1 MVEYLLGKVN
11 GVNERKVL
19 VPVLVGSG
27 HAVDLSNYHFGAKRC
42 VVGAGHDV
50 LGDAVN
56 VGVFNGFAVWV
67 EQCVPGV
74 DGVEVA
80 VGAPG
85 SKFNNA
91 GIALVRAGGF
101 GGRDQAMC

>member
-1 MVEYLLGKVN
+1 
-11 GVNERKVL
+11 
-19 VPVLVGSG
+19 
-27 HAVDLSNYHFGAKRC
+27 KRC
-42 VVGAGHDV
+42 VVGAGPDV
-50 LGDAVN
+50 LGNAVN
-56 VGVFNGFAVWV
+56 VGVFNGLAVWV

-91 GIALVRAGGF
+91 GIALFKAGGF
-101 GGRDQAMC
+101 GARAIF